1 MFIFTGKQILN
12 CDNTIRIYYVSD
24 NGKYKVL
31 AHPGGDIIT
40 VDTDK
45 QAWYCLS
52 IIFDALMKNIEHI
65 TSGYIKRQLKDY
77 EDEDKERNNGNK
89 EMGWHHRC

>member
-1 MFIFTGKQILN
+1 MFIFTGKQIIN

-52 IIFDALMKNIEHI
+52 IIFDALAKKLNWITNEHI
-65 TSGYIKRQLKDY
+65 KDKLKEY
-77 EDEDKERNNGNK
+77 EDEYGIT
-89 EMGWHHRC
+89 

>member
-52 IIFDALMKNIEHI
+52 IIFDALAKKLNWI
-65 TSGYIKRQLKDY
+65 TNEYIKDKLKEY
-77 EDEDKERNNGNK
+77 EDEYGIT
-89 EMGWHHRC
+89 